1 MVALMRKLL
10 FLFTIVVAGCIREE
24 AIDVNIVMI
33 NEADTNRHCRL
44 KQEKENILFITKG
57 MNRDSNAS
65 CLIRPSMPLILNVD
79 GQTQCIIIP
88 KYRGWY
94 LNKITI
100 YIRSNHI
107 VCEYLFHDKNL
118 EGDEWEN
125 WWNTVQ
131 IKKIIN
137 KYDINFEKDMPR

>member
-10 FLFTIVVAGCIREE
+10 FLFTIVFAGCIREE

-33 NEADTNRHCRL
+33 NEVGTNRYCRL
-44 KQEKENILFITKG
+44 EQENEKILVISKG

-65 CLIRPSMPLILNVD
+65 CLIRSSKPLSIKVD

-88 KYRGWY
+88 KYKGWH

-100 YIRSNHI
+100 YIS
-107 VCEYLFHDKNL
+107 VVSLK
-118 EGDEWEN
+118 
-125 WWNTVQ
+125 
-131 IKKIIN
+131 
-137 KYDINFEKDMPR
+137 

>member
-10 FLFTIVVAGCIREE
+10 FLFTIVFAGCIREE

-33 NEADTNRHCRL
+33 NEVGTNRYCRL
-44 KQEKENILFITKG
+44 EQENEKILVISKG

-65 CLIRPSMPLILNVD
+65 CLIRSSKPLSIKVD

-88 KYRGWY
+88 KYKGWH

-100 YIRSNHI
+100 YIRDKYL
-107 VCEYLFHDKNL
+107 VCEYLFYDKIL
-118 EGDEWEN
+118 GGDEWEN
-125 WWNTVQ
+125 WWDTVQ
-131 IKKIIN
+131 IKKIVN
-137 KYDINFEKDMPR
+137 KHDIN

>member
-10 FLFTIVVAGCIREE
+10 FLFTIVFAGCIREE

-33 NEADTNRHCRL
+33 NEVGTNRYCRL
-44 KQEKENILFITKG
+44 EQENEKILVISKG

-65 CLIRPSMPLILNVD
+65 CLIRSSKPLSIKID

-88 KYRGWY
+88 KYKGWH

-100 YIRSNHI
+100 YIRDKYL
-107 VCEYLFHDKNL
+107 VCEYLFYDKIL
-118 EGDEWEN
+118 GGDEWEN
-125 WWNTVQ
+125 WWDTVQ
-131 IKKIIN
+131 IKKIVN
-137 KYDINFEKDMPR
+137 KHDIN